1 MIEEREEVLSE
12 AESRALRS
20 LGAERTPPP
29 GMEERVVSH
38 LKMRGLLNA
47 GAGRRWLRVAA
58 GVAACLALF
67 VAGAAVGARFSS
79 LISQPEPAGLISQPE
94 PAGERFVLLLY
105 EGAGYQASAPGME
118 RERIAE
124 YGAWARGLRR
134 SGELVAGEKLKVG
147 EQVLGSAVV
156 PAGTAGGYP
165 GMRPGILGGY
175 FIIAAKDGGQA
186 REIAS
191 TCPHLRHGGWI
202 VIRQI
207 DPV

>member
-1 MIEEREEVLSE
+1 MIDEREEELPE
-12 AESRALRS
+12 ETARALRS
-20 LGAERTPPP
+20 LKSENMPPQ
-29 GMEERVVSH
+29 GLEDRVVSH
-38 LKMRGLLNA
+38 LKERGILRA
-47 GAGRRWLRVAA
+47 SSRHRWLRVAA
-58 GVAACLALF
+58 ALAACLALL

-79 LISQPEPAGLISQPE
+79 LISQPE

-105 EGAGYQASAPGME
+105 EGAGYQASAPGTE

-124 YGAWARGLRR
+124 YGAWAQGLRK
-134 SGELVAGEKLKVG
+134 SGELVAGEKLKDG

-156 PAGTAGGYP
+156 PAGAAGGYP
-165 GMRPGILGGY
+165 GMRPGTLGGY
-175 FIIAAKDGGQA
+175 FIIAAKDAGQA